1 MSLSEIPEGSRV
13 IIDPSIFL
21 FAITA
26 ASSGVAEARS
36 AQCYSFLD
44 RCRVRAI
51 LGIIS
56 TVTLVRLWKQLE
68 AIAAL
73 KTGDPQDA
81 AKHQALVCGVPT
93 DAPQINFSSR
103 IVELAGTSLSIVT
116 VQREDFSRAADLTRG
131 LLFDIDSALTV
142 AAVEREY
149 RDSFHVAT
157 ATSNFD
163 VFHVSGRCEFE
174 LYRPTDI

>member
-1 MSLSEIPEGSRV
+1 VSLSEVPEGSRV

-36 AQCYSFLD
+36 AQCYWFLD

-56 TVTLVRLWKQLE
+56 TVTLARLWKQLE
-68 AIAAL
+68 TIAAL
-73 KTGDPQDA
+73 KTGGRQGA

-93 DAPQINFSSR
+93 DAPQLNFAAR
-103 IVELAGTSLSIVT
+103 VVELAATSLSIVT

-131 LLFDIDSALTV
+131 LLFDIDSALTI
-142 AAVEREY
+142 AAFEREY

-163 VFHVSGRCEFE
+163 VLHVSGRCEFE

>member
-1 MSLSEIPEGSRV
+1 VSLSEIPEGSRV

-36 AQCYSFLD
+36 AQCYWFLD
-44 RCRVRAI
+44 RCRVRTV

-73 KTGDPQDA
+73 KTGDLQDA

-93 DAPQINFSSR
+93 DAPQLNFAAR
-103 IVELAGTSLSIVT
+103 VVELAATSLSIVT

-131 LLFDIDSALTV
+131 LFFDIDSALTV

-163 VFHVSGRCEFE
+163 TIHASRRCEFE
-174 LYRPTDI
+174 LFRPTDI

>member
-1 MSLSEIPEGSRV
+1 VSLPEIPEGSRV

-26 ASSGVAEARS
+26 APNGVAEARS
-36 AQCYSFLD
+36 AQCYWFLD

-68 AIAAL
+68 TIAAL
-73 KTGDPQDA
+73 KTGDRQGT
-81 AKHQALVCGVPT
+81 AKHQTLVCGVPT
-93 DAPQINFSSR
+93 DTPQLNFAAR
-103 IVELAGTSLSIVT
+103 VVELAATSLSIVT
-116 VQREDFSRAADLTRG
+116 VQREDFARAADLTRG
-131 LLFDIDSALTV
+131 LVFDIDSALTV

-149 RDSFHVAT
+149 QDSFHVAT

-163 VFHVSGRCEFE
+163 VLHVSGRCKFE
-174 LYRPTDI
+174 LHRPTDI